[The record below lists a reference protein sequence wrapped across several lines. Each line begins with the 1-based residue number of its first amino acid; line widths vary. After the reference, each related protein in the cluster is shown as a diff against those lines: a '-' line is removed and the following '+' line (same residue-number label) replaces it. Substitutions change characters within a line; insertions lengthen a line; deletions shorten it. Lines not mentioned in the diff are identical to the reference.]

1 MHLQK
6 VCSQI
11 IQDGVVESQQQ
22 LEESDLLVKE
32 AIAMVS
38 ENSKTFLC
46 CINVPDVEKAVEKMS
61 GEYAKSINQIVEGH
75 GFTGK
80 VVKWKSQGGPNSSS
94 TSFVALLLTRWVSLV
109 VSRFLGAKLT
119 EGKPNLNKRCV
130 AKMWSIFVVL
140 ALNGTQQRKPLKD
153 HTWKESGKEMRQHC
167 WMWIHSL
174 NMVEAMCCFQ
184 LFWVDLSLNQ
194 NYANDNSAAKYPTK
208 LTKERQVNKQN
219 AWIFR

>member
-1 MHLQK
+1 MQHYGLDRLASENNAVAVYLYVPK
-6 VCSQI
+6 AVVKRKGFNLEWCDSSA
-11 IQDGVVESQQQ
+11 DGVVESQQQ

-94 TSFVALLLTRWVSLV
+94 TSFVALLLTR
-109 VSRFLGAKLT
+109 
-119 EGKPNLNKRCV
+119 
-130 AKMWSIFVVL
+130 
-140 ALNGTQQRKPLKD
+140 
-153 HTWKESGKEMRQHC
+153 
-167 WMWIHSL
+167 
-174 NMVEAMCCFQ
+174 
-184 LFWVDLSLNQ
+184 
-194 NYANDNSAAKYPTK
+194 
-208 LTKERQVNKQN
+208 
-219 AWIFR
+219 